1 MRVYELMTAL
11 SELPSGAEVFCT
23 AALTVNEVES
33 GTVMDYEDEDNILYE
48 VSRPLDNL
56 DTNGNRVYLGF

>member
-1 MRVYELMTAL
+1 MRVYELMAEL
-11 SELPSGAEVFCT
+11 SKLPSGTEVFCT

-33 GTVMDYEDEDNILYE
+33 GIVIDDEDEDNILYE